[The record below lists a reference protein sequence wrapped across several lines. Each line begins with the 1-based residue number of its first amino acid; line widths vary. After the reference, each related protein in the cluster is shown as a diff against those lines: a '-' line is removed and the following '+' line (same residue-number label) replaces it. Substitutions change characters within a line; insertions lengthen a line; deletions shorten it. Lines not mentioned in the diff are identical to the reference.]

1 MDEQG
6 PIRVYASGDAVSG
19 ELMRGRLEAEGIAV
33 MVKGE
38 AEGPYRM
45 GGVQLWVAPED
56 EARAKAVIEAVES
69 GAYAL
74 DASEDPEDET
84 ISASSTEEPSGPS

>member
-6 PIRVYASGDAVSG
+6 PIRVYASGDAVKG
-19 ELMRGRLEAEGIAV
+19 ELMRGRLEAEGITV

-45 GGVQLWVAPED
+45 GNIQLWVAPED
-56 EARAKAVIEAVES
+56 EARAEAVIEAVES

-84 ISASSTEEPSGPS
+84 ISASSTEEPSEPS